1 MTIPYFDAHCDTI
14 SRIAAH
20 PERHLT
26 CHTDQWDLDRMEV
39 YDGPRAQFFAI
50 YRDSALPDMARYVE
64 AEFTAFEAECR
75 RYGNR
80 MTHCTTAAQAEGAF
94 AEGKLAAFLSVEGA
108 ELLDCSVERLGWAF
122 DKGVR
127 AVNLTWNHA
136 NALSGSHK
144 DQPDRGLSEQGRAF
158 LAEMNRLGMIVDVSH
173 LSDAGFWDVME
184 HTTRPIIAS
193 HSNARSV
200 FFHTRNLTDRQ
211 ITAIIENHGIIG
223 LNCYTAF
230 LGAGNVTMDDLRR
243 HLDHMLDLGAYA
255 NVALGGDWDGCYP
268 LPEGFSGA
276 WNWRD
281 FYEYLYAGNYPEALL
296 QDLFFNNLMRIVREV
311 CII

>member
-14 SRIAAH
+14 SRIATD

-26 CHTDQWDLDRMEV
+26 SYTDQWNLDQMEV

-50 YRDSALPDMARYVE
+50 YRDSALPDMESFVH

-75 RYGNR
+75 RYDHR
-80 MTHCTTAAQAEGAF
+80 VTHCTTAAQAEQAF
-94 AEGKLAAFLSVEGA
+94 SEGKLAAFLSVEGA
-108 ELLDCSVERLGWAF
+108 ELLDCSLERLRWAHS
-122 DKGVR
+122 KGVR

-136 NALSGSHK
+136 NALAGSHK
-144 DQPDRGLSEQGRAF
+144 ERADRGLSEQGRTF
-158 LAEMNRLGMIVDVSH
+158 VAEMNRLGMIVDVSH
-173 LSDAGFWDVME
+173 LSDPGFWDVME
-184 HTTRPIIAS
+184 VTTKPVMAS
-193 HSNARSV
+193 HSNARNV
-200 FFHTRNLTDRQ
+200 FFHTRNLTDSQ
-211 ITAIIENHGIIG
+211 ITAIIKNQGIVG

-230 LGAGNVTMDDLRR
+230 LGEGRVNMATLRR
-243 HLDHMLDLGAYA
+243 HLDHMLELGGEAT
-255 NVALGGDWDGCYP
+255 VALGGDWDGCYP

-281 FYEYLYAGNYPEALL
+281 FYEYLYAKNYPEPLL